1 MKNRNWK
8 IATGQRNSRSVLE
21 CGGPPPLFM
30 DRGQAIASPSVKG
43 PMHLKTRRSFA
54 LLLGFILLHSSLCLR
69 ASGQTY
75 SIDWH
80 KIAGGGGTSTG
91 GVYSISG
98 TIGQHDASTPLTG
111 GPYSLTGG
119 FWAIISAVQTPGL
132 PNLTITHSGNH
143 VIVSWPNNGTYTLQQ
158 NPNVANPAG
167 WTTSAYSINSLNG
180 TNSITLP
187 SPTGNL
193 FFRLHQ

>member
-1 MKNRNWK
+1 MKIREWK
-8 IATGQRNSRSVLE
+8 FAEGQRNSRSVLE

-30 DRGQAIASPSVKG
+30 DRGQAIASPSIRR
-43 PMHLKTRRSFA
+43 PTRFKTRRSSVM
-54 LLLGFILLHSSLCLR
+54 LLGFLLLHSSLCLR
-69 ASGQTY
+69 ASGQSY

-91 GVYSISG
+91 GVYALSG

-143 VIVSWPNNGTYTLQQ
+143 VIVSWPNTGSYILQQ

-180 TNSITLP
+180 TNSITLI